1 MVTHAKVVTHIRRE
15 RVTIKKTTSSVYG
28 NLSKSYEQLILRV
41 KIGKLTIFLAK
52 FDFSTISENEKIL
65 TIFLRQFS
73 STRGRMGSIFG
84 FVLV

>member
-1 MVTHAKVVTHIRRE
+1 MITHDKVVTHIPRE

-73 STRGRMGSIFG
+73 STLGRMGSIFG
-84 FVLV
+84 FVMV